1 MTPTA
6 RTLALLRRQGFQL
19 AAPVER
25 WIPGANVRKDLFGV
39 ADVLAVHPRDR
50 VFLLVQ
56 ATSADHVAH
65 RLRKARARQEL
76 ALWLKAGGRFE
87 VWGWFKRAGRWTV
100 KRVEIRGE
108 DLVDVVL
115 CAPRPRRTRKGE
127 RQRELF
133 NGPATRNRPGKA
145 AGAGQDATRG
155 AG

>member
-1 MTPTA
+1 MPKIANRLGILRRDRRKTLSPTA

-19 AAPVER
+19 AAAVER

-50 VFLLVQ
+50 LFLLVQ

-65 RLRKARARQEL
+65 RLRKVRARPDL

-87 VWGWFKRAGRWTV
+87 VWGWFKRAGRWKA
-100 KRVEIRGE
+100 KRVEVRAQ
-108 DLVDVVL
+108 DLADVVL
-115 CAPRPRRTRKGE
+115 STPGPRPRKGE

-133 NGPATRNRPGKA
+133 
-145 AGAGQDATRG
+145 D
-155 AG
+155 